1 MHEDAE
7 LPGADGKGVEVELPD
22 GGIGPEEVVA
32 AKGASSDHQG
42 VAGDYEPG
50 LGVVPQNIV
59 RRFRMASCCRK
70 ARFSRASSRCGPRL
84 DRAVAKRAYSHGSMG
99 VG

>member
-1 MHEDAE
+1 MRRACRGNPWARRSHLHQGDGVHEDAE

-59 RRFRMASCCRK
+59 RRF
-70 ARFSRASSRCGPRL
+70 
-84 DRAVAKRAYSHGSMG
+84 
-99 VG
+99 